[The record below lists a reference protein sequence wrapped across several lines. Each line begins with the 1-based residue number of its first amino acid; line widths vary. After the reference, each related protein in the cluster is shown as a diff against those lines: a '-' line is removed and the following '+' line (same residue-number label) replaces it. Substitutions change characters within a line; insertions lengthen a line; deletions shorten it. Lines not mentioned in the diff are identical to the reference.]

1 MDLASLLL
9 SLLIGQA
16 PAPAEKPR
24 AEPPPMVASGTYQ
37 GILNNSIRPLWPPL
51 GG

>member
-16 PAPAEKPR
+16 TAPAEKPR
-24 AEPPPMVASGTYQ
+24 AEPPPMVASGNFPE
-37 GILNNSIRPLWPPL
+37 IPDSSIRPLWQPL